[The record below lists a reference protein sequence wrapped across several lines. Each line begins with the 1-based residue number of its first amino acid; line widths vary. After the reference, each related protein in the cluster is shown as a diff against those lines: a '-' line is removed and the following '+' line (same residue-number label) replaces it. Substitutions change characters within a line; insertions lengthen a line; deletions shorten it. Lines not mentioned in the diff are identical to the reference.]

1 MPKGAV
7 IYVRVSTAEQASS
20 NQSLP
25 VQESKARALCQQR
38 GLSVLKLF
46 ADKGESA
53 RTDDRPEF
61 KKLMTYCRLHRREIS
76 HVVIADLSRLARN
89 VLDQGQTIVEL
100 TEMGIELVSV
110 DEPNLDDSAA
120 GRLLKNV
127 LGSMNQF
134 FSDSLSEK
142 TKDRMTAGVKQGRW
156 LWVAPLGYRNE
167 TKTKTVVIDSERAP
181 LIRKAFELV
190 DEKDFGHAFKI
201 VRSLGLT
208 TRSGRP
214 IPKQSLSFLLRN
226 EFYAGQIVS
235 KTLRI
240 KGNHEPLISEEL
252 FQRVRASFMT
262 GYHIRQSTR
271 TSHSGER

>member
-1 MPKGAV
+1 MKAV
-7 IYVRVSTAEQASS
+7 IYIRVSTTEQASS

-25 VQESKARALCQQR
+25 VQESKARGLCQQR
-38 GLSVLKLF
+38 GLSVLRIF

-61 KKLMTYCRLHRREIS
+61 KKLMEYCHQHRREVS
-76 HVVIADLSRLARN
+76 HVVVSDLSRLARN
-89 VLDQGQTIVEL
+89 VLDQGQTIVAL
-100 TEMGIELVSV
+100 TEMGIALVSV

-167 TKTKTVVIDSERAP
+167 TKTKTVVVDSERAP
-181 LIRKAFELV
+181 LVRKAFELV
-190 DEKDFGHAFKI
+190 NEKDFGHAYKI

-208 TRSGRP
+208 TRSGRQ
-214 IPKQSLSFLLRN
+214 IPKQTLSFLLRN
-226 EFYAGQIVS
+226 EFYSGWIVTRVTAVKEILLIVS
-235 KTLRI
+235 K
-240 KGNHEPLISEEL
+240 
-252 FQRVRASFMT
+252 
-262 GYHIRQSTR
+262 
-271 TSHSGER
+271 

>member
-1 MPKGAV
+1 MSKGAV

-38 GLSVLKLF
+38 GLNVLKLF

-61 KKLMTYCRLHRREIS
+61 KKLMAYCREHRREIS
-76 HVVIADLSRLARN
+76 HVIVADLSRLARN

-100 TEMGIELVSV
+100 TEMGIQLVSV

-142 TKDRMTAGVKQGRW
+142 TKDRMTAGSRG
-156 LWVAPLGYRNE
+156 GG
-167 TKTKTVVIDSERAP
+167 S
-181 LIRKAFELV
+181 
-190 DEKDFGHAFKI
+190 G
-201 VRSLGLT
+201 S
-208 TRSGRP
+208 TRSATEMKLRP
-214 IPKQSLSFLLRN
+214 RRS
-226 EFYAGQIVS
+226 
-235 KTLRI
+235 
-240 KGNHEPLISEEL
+240 
-252 FQRVRASFMT
+252 
-262 GYHIRQSTR
+262 
-271 TSHSGER
+271 